1 MNHKQKFNAIKERI
15 ENQPGVH
22 DMTVAALTI
31 RVIDGNGRLSEE
43 VRAIYRGKG
52 VPEEVMD
59 LAEQAH
65 EEAVKSV

>member
-1 MNHKQKFNAIKERI
+1 MNHKQKFNAIKSQVGEQYDI
-15 ENQPGVH
+15 P
-22 DMTVAALTI
+22 DMILSALII
-31 RVIDGNGRLSEE
+31 RTIDGSGNLTEE

-65 EEAVKSV
+65 EEAIKNV